1 MTFPWSA
8 GSLAGR
14 SSVSRLVFLSSG
26 GPNSQEGVAVGL
38 KGASASR
45 CHTAV

>member
-1 MTFPWSA
+1 MTSPWSA

-14 SSVSRLVFLSSG
+14 SSVSRLVSLSS

-38 KGASASR
+38 EGVSASR